1 MKYFKYLLIG
11 LIGLLS
17 AITAGAQSRRGVE
30 TVPASET
37 ETVTFRCAFWE
48 KPASAPQLFVKEG
61 RNYVYLNV
69 LKMAFARPYKY
80 RGALPI
86 PIFRKAT
93 QEEIA
98 QRKAEGVKAADLE
111 YIPLFSVNPRGL
123 KDIGVIFLPGALEKK
138 TDDAQLVFDY
148 SEKAF
153 PYGTVRV
160 LNFSGRPLLG
170 RLIPQNEEEK
180 SENFR
185 LKNRDGFLSKPF
197 EGERRIYEIQLAAI
211 VNKKPV
217 KIYSSAAAF
226 YKTNRVLLFIVP
238 KDTQSA
244 KDVNAIPKLDFRM
257 LKDQRPLA
265 PVPAET
271 ATQKNATR

>member
-170 RLIPQNEEEK
+170 RLIPQTEEEK

-265 PVPAET
+265 PVSAET